1 MELTRSDCEIL
12 GFLRDNDFTDQYRSA
27 TLREIMQITKNSR
40 PTTYRKMMN
49 LCEYGFVRKG
59 CKAVNANTFYLDS
72 KAYGIIG
79 DKDSNANNQQ
89 MKKRNIILYDNDS
102 IRNKLADIM
111 DRGLMLKSIAIN
123 SGISESELSR
133 FKNGVDALKES
144 DIKTLAEYLDVLVIP
159 RWNIEGKGQKKKM
172 TMRERLLT
180 SRNASIQKQQA
191 EKVEFTRDWLFM
203 QCI

>member
-12 GFLRDNDFTDQYRSA
+12 RFLRDRDFTDQYRSA

-40 PTTYRKMMN
+40 PTAYRKMMN
-49 LCEYGFVRKG
+49 LRDQKYIGKG
-59 CKAVNANTFYLDS
+59 CKAVNADTFYLLEKGRKLIGN
-72 KAYGIIG
+72 KAQDTSSQYIR
-79 DKDSNANNQQ
+79 
-89 MKKRNIILYDNDS
+89 KRSSILYDKNS

-111 DRGLMLKSIAIN
+111 DRGLMLKSIAVN

-159 RWNIEGKGQKKKM
+159 RWNIEGKEQKKQM
-172 TMRERLLT
+172 TMRERLLA
-180 SRNASIQKQQA
+180 SRNAGIQKQQA
-191 EKVEFTRDWLFM
+191 EKVESTRDWLFM
-203 QCI
+203 